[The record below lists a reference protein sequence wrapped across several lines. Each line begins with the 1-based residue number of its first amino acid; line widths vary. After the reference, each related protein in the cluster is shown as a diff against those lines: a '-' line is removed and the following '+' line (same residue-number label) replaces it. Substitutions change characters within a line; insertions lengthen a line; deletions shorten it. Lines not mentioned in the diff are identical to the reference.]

1 MMDDHL
7 LSSSSSISCSSLAT
21 ASSLSRLSMLWSSSP
36 LPDRGWQPF
45 SRWCFSLSSL
55 EID

>member
-1 MMDDHL
+1 MDDHL